1 MSSRCVYP
9 NEQQPGYFLETISCK
24 KKQLH
29 AAFPAFSKYFL
40 FMIFLMVTATGLAQ
54 KKPPPP
60 PPTSPADCKLG
71 CTSNDVQIVKAYLS
85 DADGNKLG
93 DDFVCPQSGSATVYL
108 TLELTTNTPRVG
120 VVIFGEIWAWDPVAE
135 ETTGTVPLRTMS
147 ECFGDTLNKPTNKV
161 TFQNTFTW
169 TCGTPIAF
177 TKVFIGWGTGNTNFC
192 TSDKFQCPATSSKCY
207 QLPPDQ
213 AIGIETPSTDEA
225 SQEKCSTQPGGSTA
239 VFDLK
244 ESESDVKGTQTNVTV
259 RWYSD
264 AAGTIELTDASDGTT
279 DGKILFTNTSN
290 PQNVY
295 AKVCSNTSP
304 YPCSALEAVTLTVYS
319 SPSLTI
325 TNPDAVCSPS
335 TVDITVAA
343 VTAGSILPTG
353 TTLKYYTDNNN
364 APSNTEITST
374 AAQTLGAGKY
384 WIVASS
390 NTTPNCSDAKAVTVT
405 VNTSPDDAG
414 VSVTPPTC
422 ANANGTVTVT
432 SPLDDEDN
440 DYQYSNDGGTTWQ
453 DEVDFTV
460 AAGAS
465 YSITVQNKATD
476 CVSLNA
482 TTGTMDEQPSTPDE
496 ADVSETQP
504 TCANA
509 NGTVTV
515 TAPLD
520 GGGIDYE
527 YRNNAG
533 AWQDDVS
540 FTVAANASY
549 SITVRNKSSQCVS
562 TATTGTMGAQPSTP
576 ENAEVSETEPTC
588 ANANGTVTVTSP
600 LDGGGIDYEYR
611 NNDGAWQE
619 DVSFT
624 VAADASYSITVR
636 NKSSQCVSGAT
647 TGTLGAQP
655 STPDDAEVSETQPS
669 CANANGT
676 VTVTSPLDGGG
687 IDYEYR
693 NNDGA
698 WQDDASFTV
707 AANTSYSITVRN
719 KSSQCVSGATTG
731 TMGTQP
737 SGPSTPSVCVVQPS
751 LCGPATGKVKF
762 TDLGAGYQYTIN
774 GSDWQDCPVF
784 LDVAA
789 GTATSLKVKNS
800 LGCESPAADC
810 STICAGD
817 PDEIVACE
825 PSNDLNRMAEPRS
838 LNVAEQELKIKAY
851 PNPFSDRIRFV
862 ISVPEAGSGS
872 LEVFNSL
879 GQKVKTVY
887 QGSFTKGAQNFELHL
902 PARQASNLVYI
913 LRVGNQQV
921 SGKILQL
928 NR

>member
-1 MSSRCVYP
+1 
-9 NEQQPGYFLETISCK
+9 F
-24 KKQLH
+24 
-29 AAFPAFSKYFL
+29 FL
-40 FMIFLMVTATGLAQ
+40 FMLFLMAAATGIAQ

-60 PPTSPADCKLG
+60 PPSSPADCKLG
-71 CTSNDVQIVKAYLS
+71 CTSNDVQIVKSYLS

-120 VVIFGEIWAWDPVAE
+120 VVIYGEIWEWDPVAE
-135 ETTGTVPLRTMS
+135 ETVGTTPLRIMS

-161 TFQNTFTW
+161 TFQNTFSW

-343 VTAGSILPTG
+343 VTAGSTLPTG

-465 YSITVQNKATD
+465 FSITVQNKATD

-611 NNDGAWQE
+611 NNDGAWQD
-619 DVSFT
+619 DV
-624 VAADASYSITVR
+624 
-636 NKSSQCVSGAT
+636 
-647 TGTLGAQP
+647 
-655 STPDDAEVSETQPS
+655 
-669 CANANGT
+669 
-676 VTVTSPLDGGG
+676 
-687 IDYEYR
+687 
-693 NNDGA
+693 
-698 WQDDASFTV
+698 SFTV

-774 GSDWQDCPVF
+774 GSGWQDCPVF